1 MKIKPIIIVAGEPY
15 GVFLEIFFKTLNN
28 KKIKTYKTPILIIA
42 SYDLLLKQMQK
53 LKYSFKVKLIDDK
66 FFNLNKL
73 NNKNINLINVNF
85 NCNKT
90 FDKISPKSNH
100 YITQCFN
107 VGLKLMKEH
116 KGCALINGPI
126 SKKHFL
132 MKKFPGITE
141 YLASK
146 TGHTG
151 KEVMLIYN
159 NNLSV
164 SPITTHLPLKNIF
177 KKITITRI
185 IKQVITVNKF
195 YKKFLNKIPK
205 IAITGLNPHCES
217 IIDINE
223 EKKIINP
230 AIKLLSK
237 KKIKIFGP
245 FATDTL
251 FIKKNIKKFDVIIGM
266 YHDQVLTPIKTLYE
280 FKAINI
286 TLGLPFIRISPD
298 HGPNNQMLG
307 QNKSDPA
314 SLQEALNFVNKIR
327 VN

>member
-1 MKIKPIIIVAGEPY
+1 MKIKPIIIVSGEPY
-15 GVFLEIFFKTLNN
+15 SIFLEIFFKTLNN
-28 KKIKTYKTPILIIA
+28 KKIKTYKTPIIIIA

-53 LKYSFKVKLIDDK
+53 LKYSFKIKLIDDK

-85 NCNKT
+85 DCNKT
-90 FDKISPKSNH
+90 FDKISSKSNH
-100 YITQCFN
+100 YIAQCFN
-107 VGLKLMKEH
+107 LGLKLMKEN

-132 MKKFPGITE
+132 KKKFPGVTE

-146 TGHTG
+146 TGHKG
-151 KEVMLIYN
+151 EEVMLIYN
-159 NNLSV
+159 DNLSV
-164 SPITTHLPLKNIF
+164 SPITTHLPLKIIF
-177 KKITITRI
+177 KKITIKKI
-185 IKQVITVNKF
+185 VKQVITINKF
-195 YKKFLNKIPK
+195 YKKFLNKTPK

-217 IIDINE
+217 IKDKNE

-230 AIKLLSK
+230 AIKLLFK
-237 KKIKIFGP
+237 KKIKTFGP
-245 FATDTL
+245 FAADTL
-251 FIKKNIKKFDVIIGM
+251 FIKKNVKKFDVIIGM

-307 QNKSDPA
+307 QNKSDPT
-314 SLQEALNFVNKIR
+314 SLQEALKFINKTR
-327 VN
+327 VS